1 LNLYT
6 KTSLDV
12 SETIIRNYSTSFY
25 WSSLFF
31 KKDIRE
37 AIFAIYGFV
46 RIADEIVDSFHD
58 YDKVTLFNKFE
69 SDLQEALDN
78 GISLNLV
85 LNAFVQ
91 VVRMYDVEIVHIHA
105 FMDSMRADLNK
116 SVYVSKEEMNTYIF
130 GSAEVV
136 GLMCL
141 KVFCSGKSDDYKLL
155 EHSAVKL
162 GAAFQK
168 VNFLRDIKTDMQ
180 DLNRSYF
187 PTISV
192 SAFSDENK
200 ALIISDIEDDF
211 QHARVGIKALPS
223 DAKLAVLIA
232 YYYYVALLRK
242 IKKLPA
248 AEIVKRRIRVSNTH
262 KFLLIVKAYTV
273 NGLNIWR

>member
-46 RIADEIVDSFHD
+46 RIADEIVDTFHD
-58 YDKVTLFNKFE
+58 YNKEALFDKFE
-69 SDLQEALDN
+69 SDLREALDS
-78 GISLNLV
+78 GISLNPV
-85 LNAFVQ
+85 LNAFVR
-91 VVRMYDVEIVHIHA
+91 VVRMYGIEMVHIQA

-116 SVYVSKEEMNTYIF
+116 KVYLSDEEMSTYIF

-141 KVFCSGKSDDYKLL
+141 KVFCNGQSDEYKLL

-162 GAAFQK
+162 GSAFQK

-187 PTISV
+187 PTITAS
-192 SAFSDENK
+192 SFSDESK
-200 ALIISDIEDDF
+200 AMIVADIESDF
-211 QHARVGIKALPS
+211 EQAKIGIKALPR

-232 YYYYVALLRK
+232 YYYYLALLRK

-248 AEIVKRRIRVSNTH
+248 AEIVNRRIRVSNTH
-262 KFLLIVKAYTV
+262 KFLLIVKAYMV